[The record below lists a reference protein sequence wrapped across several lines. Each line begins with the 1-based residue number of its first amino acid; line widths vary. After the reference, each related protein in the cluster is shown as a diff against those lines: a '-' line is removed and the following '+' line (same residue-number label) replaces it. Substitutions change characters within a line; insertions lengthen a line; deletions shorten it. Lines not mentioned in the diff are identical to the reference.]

1 MAWRLKQDMSLLS
14 CTEHQVLRHLL
25 GCTIDVMNSNQL
37 KEADEQNRNGS
48 TERIKHLQPV
58 LAGPLTE

>member
-1 MAWRLKQDMSLLS
+1 MSLLS